1 MINCIFDNMPTRHVK
16 LFTWRQKT
24 ESKIL
29 RMHCVLLSFYKK
41 CVFFAIQCNDN
52 VSGVIPVFIPFY

>member
-41 CVFFAIQCNDN
+41 CVFFAIQC
-52 VSGVIPVFIPFY
+52 